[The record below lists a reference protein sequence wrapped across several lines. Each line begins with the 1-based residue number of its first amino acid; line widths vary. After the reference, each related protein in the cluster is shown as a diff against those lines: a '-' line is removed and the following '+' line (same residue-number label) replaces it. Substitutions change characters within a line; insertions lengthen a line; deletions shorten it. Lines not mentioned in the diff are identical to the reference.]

1 MYEKEYSDGDLSVY
15 IKNRQESNE
24 YFEEPLIMNLFIQL
38 LLGVQYLHQRKIVHR
53 DIKPQNIFINEEKV
67 LKLADFGISKAMEYT
82 QEKAMTL
89 VGTPY
94 YLRYLQ
100 YKLVHKHVKMRGIL
114 ANLTFGHLDASST
127 NFAL

>member
-1 MYEKEYSDGDLSVY
+1 
-15 IKNRQESNE
+15 
-24 YFEEPLIMNLFIQL
+24 MNLFIQL

-53 DIKPQNIFINEEKV
+53 DIKPQNIFINEEGV

-94 YLRYLQ
+94 YLRYSTPKIAL
-100 YKLVHKHVKMRGIL
+100 KLARMKGTLENQI
-114 ANLTFGHLDASST
+114 FGHWDASSI
-127 NFAL
+127 NYAL

>member
-1 MYEKEYSDGDLSVY
+1 
-15 IKNRQESNE
+15 
-24 YFEEPLIMNLFIQL
+24 MNLFIQL

-53 DIKPQNIFINEEKV
+53 DIKPQNIFINEEGV

-94 YLRYLQ
+94 YLR
-100 YKLVHKHVKMRGIL
+100 
-114 ANLTFGHLDASST
+114 
-127 NFAL
+127 